1 MNPKILESLSLD
13 EWDARLSRV
22 CGVFH
27 TQNAARQVQGAASI
41 KSLLG
46 LDIATV
52 CVSSSTITRSLKDA
66 QLDGA
71 SHYFL
76 LVQKAASS
84 HISHNDHNVHLQAG
98 DMLMVDSSCETQ
110 FQFVQDGP
118 RAGDVSEQISV
129 HIPRHLL
136 ETRFPKARVGEKI
149 PAHSELAK
157 CALEQ
162 ITALQDL
169 SSLLDHPGMNTEQ
182 FQTMFVRT
190 LTHIFADT
198 RHQNRFVRI
207 LMHLLKDGEGGI
219 QDVEYLARLSC
230 SSRRTF
236 FRIFERSEISFVELL
251 QYIRLL
257 KFLKLSNG
265 ANAARQRV
273 SISQMV
279 YDSGFRDIS
288 NFNHLF
294 KATFGVSP
302 KMLMSARDVG

>member
-1 MNPKILESLSLD
+1 MNVKTLESLSLD
-13 EWDARLSRV
+13 EWDSRVGRV

-27 TQNAARQVQGAASI
+27 TQNASRQVQGAVSI

-52 CVSSSTITRSLKDA
+52 CVSSSTITRSRRDTE
-66 QLDGA
+66 LDGA

-76 LVQKAASS
+76 LAQKAASS
-84 HISHNDHNVHLQAG
+84 HIFHNDRHAHLQAG
-98 DMLMVDSSCETQ
+98 DMLMLDASCESQ
-110 FQFVQDGP
+110 FTFVEDGP
-118 RAGDVSEQISV
+118 RASDVSEQISV

-149 PAHSELAK
+149 PADSELAK
-157 CALEQ
+157 CAWQQL
-162 ITALQDL
+162 TAMQDL
-169 SSLLDHPGMNTEQ
+169 SNLLEHPSMNTEQ

-190 LTHIFADT
+190 LMHVFTDA
-198 RHQNRFVRI
+198 RHQDRFIRV
-207 LMHLLKDGEGGI
+207 LMHLLKDGDGGI

-265 ANAARQRV
+265 ANAGLHRA

-302 KMLMSARDVG
+302 KTIMNTRNF